1 MMVTTRH
8 SAQMAYDDRGSGPLV
23 VMLPGAGDV
32 RSEYRFVIAR
42 LVEAGYRVV
51 TADLPGHGDSPIAS
65 EYTVASTAAALIE
78 LIEHLDGGPA
88 TVVATSFAPASAVWA
103 AVERPDLVS
112 GLVAISA
119 HLDADDSA
127 KGRLLTGVVKLLLSG
142 PWAPAAWA
150 KLYRTWYKQVEPPDL
165 DREIS
170 RMRHVLA
177 EPHRRRAVRHT
188 LTAGRDGMAER
199 IAALAVPSLTVY
211 GSADDHFADAAGEAA
226 VLADRLG
233 GEQLVVEGAG
243 HYPHVEFPDRV
254 TDAILDFLA

>member
-1 MMVTTRH
+1 MMTTEHNARL
-8 SAQMAYDDRGSGPLV
+8 AYDDRGGGPLV

-32 RSEYRFVIAR
+32 RSEYRFMIDR
-42 LVEAGYRVV
+42 LVDAGYRVV
-51 TADLPGHGDSPIAS
+51 TADLPGHGDSPVAD
-65 EYTVASTAAALIE
+65 EYTVASTAGSILD
-78 LIEHLDGGPA
+78 LIEHLADGPA
-88 TVVATSFAPASAVWA
+88 TVVATSFAPAAAVWA
-103 AVERPDLVS
+103 AVDRPDLVS

-127 KGRLLTGVVKLLLSG
+127 KGRFLAGVVKLLLSG

-170 RMRHVLA
+170 RMRHMLA
-177 EPHRRRAVRHT
+177 DPDRRRAVRHT
-188 LTAGRDGMAER
+188 LTAARDGVAER
-199 IAALAVPSLTVY
+199 IAALAVPTLTVY
-211 GSADDHFADAAGEAA
+211 GSADDHFADAAGEAS

-233 GEQLVVEGAG
+233 GEHLVVEGAG